1 MRFAALG
8 SGSRGNGVLVEG
20 RDTCLLIDCGFS
32 VRETERRLARLG
44 RCASDLS
51 AVLVTHEHSDHVAGV
66 AALAR
71 KYQLP
76 IYATAGTGLGGVRN
90 GRCLGEA
97 PTFHVIN
104 PREHFTIGGLT
115 IRPVLVPHDAR
126 EPSQYVVS
134 DGLRKF
140 GLLTDLG
147 SITPTVLEA
156 YSDCDG
162 LMLECNHDSE
172 LLAAGPYHPAL
183 KRRVGGPWG
192 HLSNA
197 QAAHFITRVER
208 RRLQCV
214 VMSHLSE
221 QNNTVEL
228 ATAAMGPALLGSD
241 VLIAADQTEGVSW
254 QELI

>member
-8 SGSRGNGVLVEG
+8 SGSRGNGVLIEG
-20 RDTCLLIDCGFS
+20 QNTCLLIDCGFS

-44 RCASDLS
+44 RSGGDLS
-51 AVLVTHEHSDHVAGV
+51 AILVTHEHSDHVAGV

-76 IYATAGTGLGGVRN
+76 IYATPGTGIGAVRN
-90 GRCLGEA
+90 GQRLCDA
-97 PTFHVIN
+97 PTFNAIN
-104 PREHFTIGGLT
+104 PRTSLTVGGLT
-115 IRPVLVPHDAR
+115 VRPVLVPHDAR
-126 EPSQYVVS
+126 EPSQYVVN
-134 DGLRKF
+134 DGRRTF

-147 SITPTVLEA
+147 SITTTVLEA
-156 YSDCDG
+156 YGACDG

-172 LLAAGPYHPAL
+172 MLANGPYHHAL
-183 KRRVGGPWG
+183 KRRVGGGWG

-197 QAAHFITRVER
+197 QAAQFITRVER

-228 ATAAMGPALLGSD
+228 ALAAMGPALLGSD
-241 VLIAADQTEGVSW
+241 VLIAADQADGLPW
-254 QELI
+254 QELA